1 MPTSFIEDSTLT
13 AIADAIR
20 EKNGSSD
27 TYTPLQMVTA
37 IQDIRQSGEPDYLH
51 FIANKSGASINIVG
65 RVNSEYTGDLLD
77 IEYST
82 DKVNWTALG
91 FTTSEGTSVSDTIT
105 FTNAGDTVYFR
116 GDNPYGFA
124 KGDFISGSG
133 DYTYAFGS
141 ISGTPDTNE
150 FSVHG
155 DLSTIKDKTGENKDG
170 GSYPFLFCGVNM
182 QPNFRITSAPYL
194 PSTLLSEAMYY
205 GAFACQDKL
214 SEPARMPS
222 FELSDLPLSEYGAFM
237 AMYGM
242 CPALSNSAIFQKLA
256 LPSDP
261 TQDDIMKFVYNIQMV
276 FYMSG
281 CTITDDNGLTLRPFP
296 LIQFPISFM
305 GESMSSFY
313 CAKQFIG
320 NINGFECVTI
330 HGYCNESNA
339 FGNINT
345 TPDDID
351 YGSIYNDGNTV
362 AWWVASGG
370 ITIKFIANPQGN
382 YEFVK
387 WQTSNDEGTTWTDAS
402 TSEDNYTVTF
412 NSPGDFY
419 VKMVVQ
425 QV

>member
-65 RVNSEYTGDLLD
+65 QVNPEYTGNLLD
-77 IEYST
+77 IEYSM
-82 DKVNWTALG
+82 DKVNWTTLE
-91 FTTSEGTSVSDTIT
+91 FTTSEGMSVSDTIT

-116 GDNPYGFA
+116 GNNPYGTM
-124 KGDFISGSG
+124 KGDFESM
-133 DYTYAFGS
+133 DFMYWFDS
-141 ISGTPDTNE
+141 ISGTRDINE

-155 DLSTIKDKTGENKDG
+155 DVSTIKDKTGENKDG
-170 GSYPFLFCGVNM
+170 GIYTFLFCGM
-182 QPNFRITSAPYL
+182 GMSPNYRITSAPYL
-194 PSTLLSEAMYY
+194 SSTTLSAAMYY
-205 GAFACQDKL
+205 GTFAMQDKL
-214 SEPARMPS
+214 SEPARMPL
-222 FELSDLPLSEYGAFM
+222 FELSDLSLSEEGAFI

-256 LPSDP
+256 LPSNA
-261 TQDDIMKFVYNIQMV
+261 TQDDIMKLLYNIQMV
-276 FYMSG
+276 FYESG
-281 CTITDDNGLTLRPFP
+281 CVITDDNGLTLRPFP
-296 LIQFPISFM
+296 LVQFPITFEGDSI
-305 GESMSSFY
+305 SSFRF
-313 CAKQFIG
+313 AEEFIG

-330 HGYCNESNA
+330 HGYCNEPNA

-345 TPDDID
+345 TDGTEGYDQISD
-351 YGSIYNDGNTV
+351 NGNTV
-362 AWWVASGG
+362 QWWIASGG
-370 ITIKFIANPQGN
+370 TTVTFIANPQSN

-412 NSPGDFY
+412 NSTGDFY